1 MHLYV
6 RRVRSNSVLFGNAGQ
21 HRARVADLI
30 GL

>member
-1 MHLYV
+1 VKSSSL
-6 RRVRSNSVLFGNAGQ
+6 LFGNAAQ

>member
-6 RRVRSNSVLFGNAGQ
+6 RRVKSNSLLFGTGGE

>member
-1 MHLYV
+1 VKSSSL
-6 RRVRSNSVLFGNAGQ
+6 LFGSAAQ

>member
-1 MHLYV
+1 V
-6 RRVRSNSVLFGNAGQ
+6 RRVKSSSLLFGNAAQ